1 MTEAEREQLLTE
13 FTNALRIGQAL
24 DLSKPADALLYTE
37 GLHGSRD
44 AVRRLATEIRRIEG
58 GGVFLFAGQPGSG
71 KSTELMRLKGLLA
84 GPMLKVYYCD
94 LEDWLN
100 LNEPVTLGSFLVALL
115 ASWVDQ
121 AGTTDGQQTLVQRFI
136 GFLHSTQLVPE
147 SLELGADG
155 AGLKASLSLALRTD
169 PDFRQK
175 IEAAIKGRRSSIV
188 QHAHDFVSQ
197 LVESLCPQGEKCVLV
212 ADSLEKIRGY
222 GEQQGDVY
230 SSLQSLFLSDGA
242 ALKLPGVHVVYSVS
256 PFLIEQN
263 NQLPALLGTGAVTTM
278 PSVHVFKQRSA
289 VPDNE
294 GVDAMVEVVLKRFDR
309 SLEVFEERQLRTLAL
324 GSGGDLR
331 DFLRSIRIVLADEI
345 EGFPVSD
352 EMVSFALA
360 QVCPP
365 KQIPNDHIQ
374 WLARLDA
381 SHEGELS
388 GDISALT
395 LQQYLASK
403 HVLVYLNGEAWFSAH
418 PLLRDWVRQ
427 RSASLPPPSAP
438 A

>member
-1 MTEAEREQLLTE
+1 MTEEEREQLLTE
-13 FTNALRIGQAL
+13 FTNALRIGQPL
-24 DLSKPADALLYTE
+24 DLSNPEDVQLYTE
-37 GLHGSRD
+37 GLHGARD
-44 AVRRLATEIRRIEG
+44 AVKRLATEIRRIEG

-71 KSTELMRLKGLLA
+71 KSTELMRLKSILA
-84 GPMLKVYYCD
+84 APMVKVYYCD

-121 AGTTDGQQTLVQRFI
+121 AGTVAGQQSLAERFV
-136 GFLHSTQLVPE
+136 GFLRNTQLVPE
-147 SLELGADG
+147 GLEFGIEAG
-155 AGLKASLSLALRTD
+155 GLKAGLSLALRTD
-169 PDFRQK
+169 PQFRQQ
-175 IEAAIKGRRSSIV
+175 IEAAIRGRRTNIL
-188 QHAHDFVSQ
+188 QQAQAFVAA
-197 LVESLCPQGEKCVLV
+197 LVNDLCPQGEKCVLI

-222 GEQQGDVY
+222 GEQQGEVY
-230 SSLQSLFLSDGA
+230 TSLQGLFLSDGA

-263 NQLPALLGTGAVTTM
+263 NQLPALLGTGAVSTM

-289 VPDNE
+289 DEDEE
-294 GVDAMVEVVLKRFDR
+294 GVAAMVELVRKRFARCLD
-309 SLEVFEERQLRTLAL
+309 VFQEPQLRRLAL

-331 DFLRSIRIVLADEI
+331 DFLRSIRIVITDEI
-345 EGFPVSD
+345 ESFPVTD
-352 EMVSFALA
+352 EMLDYALA

-365 KQIPNDHIQ
+365 KQIPNEHIQ

-381 SHEGELS
+381 SHESELS
-388 GDISALT
+388 GDIGAAV

-403 HVLVYLNGEAWFSAH
+403 HVLVYLNGEAWFSVH

-427 RSASLPPPSAP
+427 RTASAP
-438 A
+438 PTAP